1 MEKKRLT
8 ASKVILFTILFI
20 LTAVVMVPFLWSIL
34 LSFKT
39 NNEIVNAPTALPAV
53 FNFDNYVRALET
65 LDLPSMYKNT
75 IIIAVVAEFI
85 TLIITFMSSFAIS
98 RLVFRKERNRKA
110 LYYYFLLGLA
120 VPIYILLFPVYRLNA
135 AMGVLDTYLA
145 LILPYIAVAIAFN
158 SLLFIDGCGVIKLCA
173 QIIVPI
179 IKPIFAT
186 VIVFNVIYI
195 WNEFPFAVTYITSP
209 NMFTLSLSASMFKGQ
224 FSMDY
229 SGMIAATVL
238 IMIPQLIFYIF
249 LQKYI
254 ISGMTEGAV
263 KA

>member
-1 MEKKRLT
+1 MQQWEFW
-8 ASKVILFTILFI
+8 IL
-20 LTAVVMVPFLWSIL
+20 
-34 LSFKT
+34 
-39 NNEIVNAPTALPAV
+39 
-53 FNFDNYVRALET
+53 D
-65 LDLPSMYKNT
+65 
-75 IIIAVVAEFI
+75 
-85 TLIITFMSSFAIS
+85 
-98 RLVFRKERNRKA
+98 
-110 LYYYFLLGLA
+110 
-120 VPIYILLFPVYRLNA
+120 
-135 AMGVLDTYLA
+135 LA

-158 SLLFIDGCGVIKLCA
+158 SLLFVGFLNDFPREVEEAAIIDGCGVIKLCA

>member
-110 LYYYFLLGLA
+110 LY
-120 VPIYILLFPVYRLNA
+120 
-135 AMGVLDTYLA
+135 
-145 LILPYIAVAIAFN
+145 
-158 SLLFIDGCGVIKLCA
+158 
-173 QIIVPI
+173 
-179 IKPIFAT
+179 
-186 VIVFNVIYI
+186 
-195 WNEFPFAVTYITSP
+195 
-209 NMFTLSLSASMFKGQ
+209 LSLIHISEPTRRTPISDAVFCLKK
-224 FSMDY
+224 FFFNDT
-229 SGMIAATVL
+229 AT
-238 IMIPQLIFYIF
+238 
-249 LQKYI
+249 
-254 ISGMTEGAV
+254 TEIYTV
-263 KA
+263 